1 MKYTNRYVYFL
12 VHILT
17 YMMSLTLPP
26 FKYIMW
32 CVFTHTTQCLCLF
45 VLFCL
50 LLIILFNFF
59 SPPSFILKN
68 IFLSLLVLSTSVL
81 KTFPLSLSS
90 LNKYCV
96 KWFLF
101 FFSLLFVSSYILLF
115 LSWPCRGIKTIF
127 KRALFS
133 KVFLSS
139 VVCFIAHIQL

>member
-101 FFSLLFVSSYILLF
+101 FFFPSFLLAATSYYFCHGHAEALKQF
-115 LSWPCRGIKTIF
+115 LNVHSFQKCF
-127 KRALFS
+127 
-133 KVFLSS
+133 FLQLS
-139 VVCFIAHIQL
+139 VL